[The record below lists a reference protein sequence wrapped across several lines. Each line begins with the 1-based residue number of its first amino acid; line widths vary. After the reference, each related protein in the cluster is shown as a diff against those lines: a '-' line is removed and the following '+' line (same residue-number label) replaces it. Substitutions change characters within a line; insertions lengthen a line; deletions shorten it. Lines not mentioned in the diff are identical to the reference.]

1 MNRSFFP
8 FAACLL
14 TGGVLA
20 SSSLFAQ
27 TQEAAPVASSTAAYS
42 SQGSLEGVTFTVTR
56 LKRNANA
63 TVTLSVKLQGTPG
76 KAVTSKGIGFSG
88 EMPWHEDYKLLDL
101 ANKKRYFML
110 EDSNGNC
117 LCTHL
122 TNEEISEL
130 NSGKSHDIN
139 IKFPAPPDSVKS
151 ITVELPHA
159 EPIDDVP
166 ITN

>member
-1 MNRSFFP
+1 MYRSLFLS
-8 FAACLL
+8 AACLL
-14 TGGVLA
+14 ACGALA
-20 SSSLFAQ
+20 SSALLAQ
-27 TQEAAPVASSTAAYS
+27 TQEATPTASTAVYS

-56 LKRNANA
+56 LKRNTNG

-88 EMPWHEDYKLLDL
+88 ETPWHEDYKLLDL

-122 TNEEISEL
+122 TAQEISEL
-130 NSGKSHDIN
+130 NSGKPRDIN
-139 IKFPAPPDSVKS
+139 IKFPAPPDGVKS
-151 ITVELPHA
+151 IVVELPHA

>member
-1 MNRSFFP
+1 MHRSSSLS
-8 FAACLL
+8 AACFLAC
-14 TGGVLA
+14 GALA
-20 SSSLFAQ
+20 SSALFAQ
-27 TQEAAPVASSTAAYS
+27 MQEAAPTASSTAAYS

-56 LKRNANA
+56 LKRNTNG

-88 EMPWHEDYKLLDL
+88 ETPWHEDYKLLDL

-122 TNEEISEL
+122 TAEEISEL
-130 NSGKSHDIN
+130 NSGKPRDIN
-139 IKFPAPPDSVKS
+139 IKFPAPPDGVKN
-151 ITVELPHA
+151 IVVELPHA
-159 EPIDDVP
+159 EPNDDVP